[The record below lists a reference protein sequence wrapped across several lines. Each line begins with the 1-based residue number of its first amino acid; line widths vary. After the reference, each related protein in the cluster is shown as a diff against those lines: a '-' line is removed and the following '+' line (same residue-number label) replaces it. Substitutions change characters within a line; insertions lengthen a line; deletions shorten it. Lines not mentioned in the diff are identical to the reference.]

1 MAVTFSRTWQRRWV
15 VAFTVLVLLPSFS
28 VADTPVMPPPQ
39 DSPSGNDTV
48 QPKFI
53 WGLIIQFLAGHAFAT
68 FFSWTREKLF
78 NGLDMP
84 TILPRDA
91 AVSPPGAA
99 RFVPV
104 RKDSPL
110 LQPNTTDTA
119 PTAPIAVSN
128 GQENYQGAYLSL
140 MVLQADGQTLAVR
153 PLSSGFK
160 SGEKFRIRIGT
171 TFDSELTLDNVDP
184 HGTRVHLYP
193 AQKDQAV
200 AISRGVS
207 VILPLEKDGFF
218 QFDQDSGE
226 EHLIVSVR
234 DVRAEGA
241 AISDSPVHREDN
253 AQGTGLLQQVA
264 PGKFA
269 AIAET
274 IALQHQP

>member
-1 MAVTFSRTWQRRWV
+1 MAFNLPMTWQRRWV
-15 VAFTVLVLLPSFS
+15 AALTVLVLLPSFS
-28 VADTPVMPPPQ
+28 VADTPAIPPPQ
-39 DSPSGNDTV
+39 DSPSGNETV

-53 WGLIIQFLAGHAFAT
+53 WGLIIQFFAGHAFAS

-104 RKDSPL
+104 RKDSTP

-119 PTAPIAVSN
+119 PTVPITVSN

-140 MVLQADGQTLAVR
+140 MVLQADGKTLVVR
-153 PLSSGFK
+153 PLSAGFK

-184 HGTRVHLYP
+184 HGIREHLYP

-200 AISRGVS
+200 AIKKGIP
-207 VILPLEKDGFF
+207 VILPLEPDGFF

-234 DVRAEGA
+234 DARAQGN
-241 AISDSPVHREDN
+241 AISENLVHREDN
-253 AQGTGLLQQVA
+253 AQGTGLLQEVG

-274 IALQHQP
+274 LALQHR